1 MTKNFRASAIVMLSL
16 ATGFLAVAVAGSSRV
31 ALASD
36 KPDASQLAG
45 KWTYNASQSDN
56 AQQKVQEAEQN
67 SRMSQ
72 RGSGGGNPNGGGYPG
87 GGGTYPSGGG
97 YPGTDY
103 PGGAGGA
110 GMGRGGVGTGGMGGP
125 GGMGRG
131 GTGRGPGGAAQSE
144 GVNGEDLEAL
154 ATDPKALTIDQNDKQ
169 ISIADDA
176 DHTENLYPDG
186 KKHKGDD
193 SSGPKTGIK
202 THWNGNRLVAESK
215 LGHSGKLTE
224 TYELSPDGKQLYY
237 TSELDSSRLASPLII
252 RRVYDNSAAA
262 HAQ

>member
-1 MTKNFRASAIVMLSL
+1 MAKKFMTSAIVMLSL
-16 ATGFLAVAVAGSSRV
+16 AIGFMAVAVAASSRV
-31 ALASD
+31 ALAGD
-36 KPDASQLAG
+36 RPDAPHLSG
-45 KWTYNASQSDN
+45 KWTYNASQSDS

-67 SRMSQ
+67 SRISQ
-72 RGSGGGNPNGGGYPG
+72 RGSGGGNPN
-87 GGGTYPSGGG
+87 GGTYPSGGG

-103 PGGAGGA
+103 PGGAGGV
-110 GMGRGGVGTGGMGGP
+110 GMGRGGIGMGGM

-131 GTGRGPGGAAQSE
+131 GMGRGPGGIAESE
-144 GVNGEDLEAL
+144 GVSGEDLEAL
-154 ATDPKALTIDQNDKQ
+154 AIDPRALTIDQNDKQ
-169 ISIADDA
+169 ISITDDS
-176 DHTENLYPDG
+176 DHAENLYPDG

-237 TSELDSSRLASPLII
+237 TSELDSSRLESPLII
-252 RRVYDNSAAA
+252 RRVYDNSAA

>member
-1 MTKNFRASAIVMLSL
+1 MTKNFRASAVAMLSM
-16 ATGFLAVAVAGSSRV
+16 AVGFLAVAVAGPSRV

-36 KPDASQLAG
+36 KGDTPHLAG
-45 KWTYNASQSDN
+45 EWTYNASQSDN

-72 RGSGGGNPNGGGYPG
+72 RGSGGGYPG
-87 GGGTYPSGGG
+87 GGGTYPGGGG

-103 PGGAGGA
+103 PGGAGGV
-110 GMGRGGVGTGGMGGP
+110 GMGRGGGGMGGMGGP

-131 GTGRGPGGAAQSE
+131 GMGRGPGGVAQSE
-144 GVNGEDLEAL
+144 GINGEDLEAL
-154 ATDPKALTIDQNDKQ
+154 ATNPKDLTIDQSDKQ
-169 ISIADDA
+169 ISITDDS
-176 DHTENLYPDG
+176 DHSENLYPDG

-202 THWNGNRLVAESK
+202 THWSGNRLVAESK

-224 TYELSPDGKQLYY
+224 TYELSPDSKQLYY
-237 TSELDSSRLASPLII
+237 TSELDSSRLAAPLII

-262 HAQ
+262 AAHAQ

>member
-16 ATGFLAVAVAGSSRV
+16 ATGFLAVAGSSRV
-31 ALASD
+31 VLASD
-36 KPDASQLAG
+36 KPDAPQLAG

-110 GMGRGGVGTGGMGGP
+110 GMGRGGAGTGGMGGP
-125 GGMGRG
+125 GGSGGMGRG
-131 GTGRGPGGAAQSE
+131 GMGRGPGSVAQSE
-144 GVNGEDLEAL
+144 GINGEDLEAL
-154 ATDPKALTIDQNDKQ
+154 AADSKALTIDQNDKQ

-202 THWNGNRLVAESK
+202 THWNGSRLVSESK

-237 TSELDSSRLASPLII
+237 TSELDSSHLASPLII
-252 RRVYDNSAAA
+252 RRVYDNSAA
-262 HAQ
+262 HTQ

>member
-1 MTKNFRASAIVMLSL
+1 MTNNFKNSAIFMLSL
-16 ATGFLAVAVAGSSRV
+16 AVGFLAVAVAGSSRL
-31 ALASD
+31 ALAGDKSD
-36 KPDASQLAG
+36 APHLSG

-72 RGSGGGNPNGGGYPG
+72 RGSGGGGGYPG
-87 GGGTYPSGGG
+87 GGGPYPNGGG

-103 PGGAGGA
+103 PGGGV
-110 GMGRGGVGTGGMGGP
+110 GMGRGGVGMGGMGGP

-131 GTGRGPGGAAQSE
+131 GMGRGPGGVAQSE
-144 GVNGEDLEAL
+144 GINGEDLDSL

-169 ISIADDA
+169 ISVTDDA
-176 DHTENLYPDG
+176 DHSENLYPDG

-193 SSGPKTGIK
+193 SSGPKTSIK
-202 THWNGNRLVAESK
+202 THWSGNRLVAESK
-215 LGHSGKLTE
+215 LGHSGKLIE
-224 TYELSPDGKQLYY
+224 TYELSPDGKKLYY

-252 RRVYDNSAAA
+252 RRVYDNSVAAAA